1 MTRPGPS
8 TTGVQGVTARE
19 AGTGTSKASGAKIRL
34 PMRQEVPDGVSSDVE
49 VWGVW

>member
-8 TTGVQGVTARE
+8 TAGVHGVTARE
-19 AGTGTSKASGAKIRL
+19 AGTGTPRVLGAKTWL

-49 VWGVW
+49 VW